1 MNQSNLNKVQKNF
14 KHTSVLLKETIEAL
28 NVTQGGRYIDATIG
42 GGGHTREILDRG
54 GTVLGIDQDRDAI
67 DFLKGEFVSGSEN
80 LTLLHGNF
88 SDIKELA
95 KKNGFKKV
103 EGIIFD
109 LGLSSYQI
117 DDSGRGFS
125 IKKDELLDMRMDART
140 QVSALDI
147 INSWNRDELY
157 EIFTKFGEIRPAR
170 AITSA
175 IERARR
181 VKRIE
186 TTGELALLIEENVRK
201 EGKIHPAT
209 KVFMA
214 LRIVVNNE
222 LTNLKKGLV
231 ESLEIL
237 EPKGV
242 LAVISFH
249 SLEDR
254 IVKNVMRESGYLNS
268 RKPILPEYEET
279 RKNPRSRSA
288 KLRILTKIKV

>member
-1 MNQSNLNKVQKNF
+1 MNQKISY

-28 NVTQGGRYIDATIG
+28 NVTRGGRYIDATIG
-42 GGGHTREILDRG
+42 GGGHTREILKRG
-54 GTVLGIDQDRDAI
+54 GIVLGIDQDQDAI
-67 DFLKGEFVSGSEN
+67 DFLKGEFVGEEN
-80 LTLLHGNF
+80 LTLVHGNF

-95 KKNGFKKV
+95 EKNGFGKV

-140 QVSALDI
+140 QMSALDI

-157 EIFTKFGEIRPAR
+157 EIFTKFGEERNAR
-170 AITSA
+170 TITSA

-186 TTGELALLIEENVRK
+186 TTGELAKLIEENVK
-201 EGKIHPAT
+201 KQGKIHPAT

-222 LTNLKKGLV
+222 ITNLKKGLV
-231 ESLEIL
+231 EALELL

-268 RKPILPEYEET
+268 RKPVLPEYEET
-279 RKNPRSRSA
+279 RKNSRSRSA